1 MTDSEPPASSRRRL
15 AGRLADA
22 VVSPIMGAVDVE
34 SVVEQIDVQAIIEQ
48 VDIDALIQRVDINEL
63 IAAVNINALI
73 QRVDINEL
81 IQQVDIDALI
91 QEVDIQALI
100 IRVDIQ
106 ALIERVDINALIQ
119 GVDIDAL
126 IQKVDIGALIGQVDI
141 NALIQGV
148 DMNAVLETV
157 DINALMERTEIGAI
171 VARSTTGMF
180 GQLLDVARS
189 VVIIIDLLIHKVLG
203 RIIRPRGDN
212 RPGVPG
218 DIDDVVQT
226 SLVSK
231 SETAVALQGHF
242 AGPLSRLLGFVTD
255 QFLIGSIFTAAQF
268 LFGVA
273 VALVAGVSWNPADHR
288 LLTAT
293 VYVLWAFTY
302 TVTPLAALGRTPG
315 MAIVGLLVVRADGSE
330 IRPRD
335 AVVRTIAL
343 PFSFVLFGLGLILGL
358 LRRDRRQ
365 LQDLLAGTAVI
376 YTWDAQLARLRESRA
391 QT

>member
-34 SVVEQIDVQAIIEQ
+34 SVVEQIDIQALIEQ

>member
-34 SVVEQIDVQAIIEQ
+34 SVVEQIDIQALIEQ

-126 IQKVDIGALIGQVDI
+126 IQKFDIGALIGQVDI

-273 VALVAGVSWNPADHR
+273 VAVVAGLSWNPADHR

>member
-63 IAAVNINALI
+63 IERVDINALI

-119 GVDIDAL
+119 GVD
-126 IQKVDIGALIGQVDI
+126 
-141 NALIQGV
+141 
-148 DMNAVLETV
+148 MNAVLETV
-157 DINALMERTEIGAI
+157 DMNSLMERTEIGAI

-273 VALVAGVSWNPADHR
+273 VAVVAGVSWNPADHR

-335 AVVRTIAL
+335 AVVRTITL

>member
-63 IAAVNINALI
+63 I
-73 QRVDINEL
+73 
-81 IQQVDIDALI
+81 
-91 QEVDIQALI
+91 
-100 IRVDIQ
+100 
-106 ALIERVDINALIQ
+106 ER
-119 GVDIDAL
+119 
-126 IQKVDIGALIGQVDI
+126 VDI

-157 DINALMERTEIGAI
+157 DMNSLMERTEIGAI

>member
-34 SVVEQIDVQAIIEQ
+34 SVVEQIDIQALIEQ

-157 DINALMERTEIGAI
+157 DMNSLMERTEIGAI

-273 VALVAGVSWNPADHR
+273 VAVVAGVSWNPADHR

-335 AVVRTIAL
+335 AVVRTITL